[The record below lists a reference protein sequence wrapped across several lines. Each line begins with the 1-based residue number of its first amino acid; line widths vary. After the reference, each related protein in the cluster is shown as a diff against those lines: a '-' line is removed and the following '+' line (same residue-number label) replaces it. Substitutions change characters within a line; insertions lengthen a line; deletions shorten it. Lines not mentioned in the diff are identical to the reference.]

1 MASQQKCAD
10 VIVAGAGPAGMIAAL
25 ALAGQNADVILAGP
39 PASADDRRTTTLM
52 APSMAALIPG
62 VADTLRRDG
71 APLKV
76 MRILDGT
83 TRLLRSPPVSFHA
96 AELGVDAF
104 GWNIPNRAINAA
116 LETAVA
122 DDSRISRISL
132 PIDAWVLG
140 PDSVEAQLAGG
151 RTVIAKLACAAD
163 GRNSKARAAAGIA
176 ANSKKLGQSAFV
188 ATFAHQRP
196 HLGISTEF
204 HTETGPCTQVP
215 LPGNR
220 SSLVWVVR
228 PETADKLAA
237 LDAAGLSME
246 IEMRLQSIL
255 GKVAVEAGWQVWPL
269 ETSLP
274 AAFAQN
280 RVALAGEA
288 AHVFPPIG
296 AQGLNLSVRDATDLA
311 ACFAAH
317 RDDPGSD
324 AAMQAYD
331 RKRRPD
337 ILARISAVSALNAT
351 LLADF
356 LPAQAARS
364 AGLGALG
371 ALSPLRAFFM
381 REGMSPGAGFAA
393 LSEGLRK
400 KIGSKSA

>member
-1 MASQQKCAD
+1 MAANALETD

-25 ALAGQNADVILAGP
+25 ALASQGAAVVLAGP
-39 PASADDRRTTTLM
+39 PSSADDRRTTTLM
-52 APSMAALIPG
+52 SPSMTALVPG
-62 VADTLRRDG
+62 VADALRRDG

-104 GWNIPNRAINAA
+104 GWNIPNLAINAA
-116 LETAVA
+116 LEKAVGQ
-122 DDSRISRISL
+122 DSRITRISA
-132 PIDAWVLG
+132 PIDTWTLG
-140 PDSVEAQLAGG
+140 PDSVEAIFADG
-151 RTVIAKLACAAD
+151 RAVTAKLACAAD
-163 GRNSKARAAAGIA
+163 GRNSKTRAAAGISA
-176 ANSKKLGQSAFV
+176 STKKLGQSAFV

-228 PETADKLAA
+228 PETAARLAS
-237 LDAAGLSME
+237 LDADAMGME
-246 IEMRLQSIL
+246 IEIQLQSIL
-255 GKVAVEAGWQVWPL
+255 GKVEAEPGCQVWPL
-269 ETSLP
+269 ETALP

-296 AQGLNLSVRDATDLA
+296 AQGLNLSVRDAADLA
-311 ACFAAH
+311 ACYAAH
-317 RDDPGSD
+317 REDPGSE

-337 ILARISAVSALNAT
+337 ILARIAAVSALNAT

-371 ALSPLRAFFM
+371 ALSPLRALFM

-393 LSEGLRK
+393 LAEGLRK
-400 KIGSKSA
+400 KIGGKPA